1 MVVAS
6 IFNSFI
12 NINLCGLI
20 IFCVTLC
27 FVSVWVCVKY
37 KIKAR
42 EEISKTMI
50 KDPVTGA
57 QNFIGFIEE
66 AQIKLNNSES
76 KVAIGVVDISNF
88 KTINDFYG
96 RSFGDVTLKVISDKL
111 CDIVSPDGIY
121 SRMFAD
127 RFVFLI
133 PYMDIDGL
141 AYVIETYLSGVDVE
155 FETIKETINI
165 DCNCGIYKVED
176 YKEDINGMIDK
187 ALVALKISKASVTK
201 MVTVLD
207 IDIGHIIETNQK
219 LTYKMNSALKNHEFV
234 AYIQP
239 KVSFRDGSIV
249 GGEALARWMSPDEGM
264 IAPNDFIPLFEQNG
278 FVTKVDFCILEKIC
292 SMIRKRKEWGKRVVP
307 ISVNQSRIHVYDKMY
322 INKLI
327 TTFDR
332 FGISKDNI
340 IFELTE
346 SAFTDNTEDMI
357 SLCKRMNQLGYI
369 ISMDDFGCGYSSLNM
384 LNILPI
390 NELKLDKQF
399 LNDES
404 DKSRFIIKSIINLAH
419 GLGMKVVCEG
429 VETFEQVDFLR
440 KSGCDI
446 AQGFYYSKPVPLPE
460 FEKLLDIG
468 RIDIQ

>member
-12 NINLCGLI
+12 NINLCGFI
-20 IFCVTLC
+20 VFCVTLC

-249 GGEALARWMSPDEGM
+249 GGEALARWMSPDKGM

>member
-1 MVVAS
+1 M
-6 IFNSFI
+6 
-12 NINLCGLI
+12 
-20 IFCVTLC
+20 
-27 FVSVWVCVKY
+27 
-37 KIKAR
+37 
-42 EEISKTMI
+42 
-50 KDPVTGA
+50 TGA
-57 QNFIGFIEE
+57 QNFVGFIEE

-165 DCNCGIYKVED
+165 DCNCGIYKVEY

-292 SMIRKRKEWGKRVVP
+292 SMIRKRKEWGKRIVP

>member
-20 IFCVTLC
+20 VFCVTLC

-207 IDIGHIIETNQK
+207 IDIGHISPSMPVIC
-219 LTYKMNSALKNHEFV
+219 
-234 AYIQP
+234 
-239 KVSFRDGSIV
+239 GSI
-249 GGEALARWMSPDEGM
+249 GEV
-264 IAPNDFIPLFEQNG
+264 I
-278 FVTKVDFCILEKIC
+278 
-292 SMIRKRKEWGKRVVP
+292 
-307 ISVNQSRIHVYDKMY
+307 YDKSGY
-322 INKLI
+322 RI
-327 TTFDR
+327 T
-332 FGISKDNI
+332 
-340 IFELTE
+340 
-346 SAFTDNTEDMI
+346 
-357 SLCKRMNQLGYI
+357 YH
-369 ISMDDFGCGYSSLNM
+369 
-384 LNILPI
+384 
-390 NELKLDKQF
+390 LK
-399 LNDES
+399 
-404 DKSRFIIKSIINLAH
+404 
-419 GLGMKVVCEG
+419 
-429 VETFEQVDFLR
+429 
-440 KSGCDI
+440 
-446 AQGFYYSKPVPLPE
+446 
-460 FEKLLDIG
+460 
-468 RIDIQ
+468 